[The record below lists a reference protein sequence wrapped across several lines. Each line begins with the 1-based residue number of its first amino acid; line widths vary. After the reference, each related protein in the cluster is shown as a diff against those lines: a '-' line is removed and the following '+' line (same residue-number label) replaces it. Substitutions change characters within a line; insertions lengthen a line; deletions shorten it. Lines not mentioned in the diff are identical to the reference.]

1 MLKKGAKIR
10 SKLNVF
16 QVLFHRVFLKNE
28 QCGRENVE
36 VHYLYIQFLRLNIFF
51 FSLFI
56 AIINILFRELIFLLK
71 REFIFLCRSKSIP

>member
-1 MLKKGAKIR
+1 MPKKGAKIR

-28 QCGRENVE
+28 QCERENVE
-36 VHYLYIQFLRLNIFF
+36 VHYLYIQFLRF

>member
-36 VHYLYIQFLRLNIFF
+36 VHYLYIQLFIYTIFEVEHFF
-51 FSLFI
+51 FFI
-56 AIINILFRELIFLLK
+56 IHCNNK
-71 REFIFLCRSKSIP
+71 YFI